1 MGYEGAT
8 ANSAN
13 VRFAYDLALAA
24 AKDLW
29 AMAGKVREHQTRRA
43 TAAQT
48 ARRVWVGP
56 KHDQFEDK
64 MGREGTDATSVA
76 DGLEATAR
84 AIAGSWAAARGQQ
97 DRINFARWVDK
108 QTDDDGWLENAWEF
122 FAGEDDYGPP
132 PSNPDPPRPPMFEP
146 TRSPVHPEFEHVVKA

>member
-13 VRFAYDLALAA
+13 VMFAYGEALQAA
-24 AKDLW
+24 RDLW
-29 AMAGKVREHQTRRA
+29 ALAGELRSHQSRRA
-43 TAAQT
+43 TVAQT

-64 MGREGTDATSVA
+64 MRREASDTTAVA

-84 AIAGSWAAARGQQ
+84 AIGRSWAEARGQQ

-108 QTDDDGWLENAWEF
+108 QIDDDGVLENIGEF
-122 FAGEDDYGPP
+122 FTGEDDYGPP
-132 PSNPDPPRPPMFEP
+132 PGNPDPPGPPAFP
-146 TRSPVHPEFEHVVKA
+146 ATRSPVHPEFEQVDPR